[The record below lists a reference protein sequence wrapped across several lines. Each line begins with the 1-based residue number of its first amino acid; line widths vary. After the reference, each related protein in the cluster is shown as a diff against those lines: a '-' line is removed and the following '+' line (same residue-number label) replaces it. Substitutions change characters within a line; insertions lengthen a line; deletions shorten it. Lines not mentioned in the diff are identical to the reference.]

1 MIGALAKYQ
10 AKLIGAI
17 SGDGIYAYRG
27 QQDYDWPLH
36 SAATRR
42 LIKEHGQEAL
52 DDPDFTQSYIGYHR
66 DVFLDPARTR
76 GFGHERGRR
85 LTDIEL
91 LAKLQ
96 HFGAATGL
104 LDFTWNP
111 LVALWFVCEDYSIDG
126 KLYAI
131 NTNDPLRVS
140 RVPTDESRQNVA
152 DIFTNQ
158 SNLPTLYYWE
168 PTATGE
174 ASARI
179 LGQRSVF
186 IIGRPL
192 FPEDDQ
198 FIREILI
205 AREDKEQLCCCST
218 IRSPA
223 NCSAKMM
230 LL

>member
-1 MIGALAKYQ
+1 MIGAFAKYHV
-10 AKLIGAI
+10 KLMDAI
-17 SGDGIYAYRG
+17 SGDGIYAFRG
-27 QQDYDWPLH
+27 QQDCDWPLH

-52 DDPDFTQSYIGYHR
+52 DDPDFAQSYIGYHR
-66 DVFLDPARTR
+66 DVFLEPARTR
-76 GFGHERGRR
+76 GFGHELGRR

-140 RVPTDESRQNVA
+140 STTTTRLRWRLHPAFTAGGAASLVGAASPLVA
-152 DIFTNQ
+152 
-158 SNLPTLYYWE
+158 
-168 PTATGE
+168 
-174 ASARI
+174 
-179 LGQRSVF
+179 
-186 IIGRPL
+186 
-192 FPEDDQ
+192 
-198 FIREILI
+198 
-205 AREDKEQLCCCST
+205 
-218 IRSPA
+218 
-223 NCSAKMM
+223 
-230 LL
+230 